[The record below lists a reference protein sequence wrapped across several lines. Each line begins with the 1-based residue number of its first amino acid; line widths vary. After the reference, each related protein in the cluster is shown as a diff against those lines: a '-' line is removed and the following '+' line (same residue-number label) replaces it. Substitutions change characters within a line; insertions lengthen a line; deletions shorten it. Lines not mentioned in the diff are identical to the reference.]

1 MANGSCAIR
10 YYLLVT
16 LVSSQKHDMSL
27 FSQLNLHP
35 SPSLSLP
42 HACPSS
48 WSSATVGGTAPCTNL
63 ASFTHPTLCSFRG
76 ASGSPCGT
84 GLGEDTAPG
93 DGGRAPAA
101 PLAPSAL
108 GSVLEASTS
117 FASTS
122 LMKTPGL
129 EGKTRKDNIWIHME
143 TYGYIW
149 IHMDTYGCFGLFL
162 LC

>member
-1 MANGSCAIR
+1 
-10 YYLLVT
+10 
-16 LVSSQKHDMSL
+16 MSL

-42 HACPSS
+42 HACPSN

-84 GLGEDTAPG
+84 GLGEDAAPG

-129 EGKTRKDNIWIHME
+129 EGKTWKDSIWIR
-143 TYGYIW
+143 
-149 IHMDTYGCFGLFL
+149 MDALVSSCYANWRGADDLDHSDHSAG
-162 LC
+162 